1 MGPHRLHVHAVPLH
15 ALLFCHTHKE
25 YFRASELFSSIKHV
39 CVEITFLW
47 ENINIFGDIFH
58 WFFFPPSSGNQN
70 GKYHFPSAF
79 WNVTLSVLKCQFKT
93 AQFILERFRTSSA
106 LYHLT
111 SLCFHYKCQCFLC

>member
-15 ALLFCHTHKE
+15 ALLSCHTHKE

-58 WFFFPPSSGNQN
+58 WFFFPPAQEIKMESITFHQ
-70 GKYHFPSAF
+70 HFGM
-79 WNVTLSVLKCQFKT
+79 
-93 AQFILERFRTSSA
+93 
-106 LYHLT
+106 
-111 SLCFHYKCQCFLC
+111 